1 MRKKGYFRLG
11 MVGLVVAMLFA
22 LIFGEAAS
30 PAAQTTIKIS
40 VGAGAS
46 GYAVEGG
53 VKLFEKR
60 FPEYKV
66 ELVRTPWVQLYEKTM
81 AEFLGKTG
89 AYDAVQV
96 LARWYAAVHP
106 YLEDLTP
113 LVQKDGPPLSDFIG
127 DTEFY
132 TVDGKLIGLPF
143 RLFVEYILYGRQD
156 LLEESGLQMPVTW
169 EDYVEA
175 ARKLTM
181 DTDGDGE
188 IDIYGTGFEAGGGPE
203 SVGLFVANFH
213 TREGRILA
221 ADGRDMVPFE
231 SRSGKAV
238 VDALRTWQNLVIEG
252 LVPKGVPGWSMY
264 DTLDW
269 FCRGKV
275 ALVQMNNARI
285 GVANDPE
292 KSDVAGK
299 VLGGAPPHVI
309 SEEWRTPVGFW
320 ALTIPNYISE
330 ERKKAAWEFTRFL
343 SGYDAQLETAL
354 HWANGPVRYDV
365 FDSEE
370 YQRIYPCT
378 QAVVESG
385 PHAVAPPEL
394 YIKEARK
401 IEIVIDDALTEVLA
415 GESPEAAGRSMF
427 EGIAEVLGYQY
438 R

>member
-1 MRKKGYFRLG
+1 MIKKSYFRLG
-11 MVGLVVAMLFA
+11 IVGLLVGVF
-22 LIFGEAAS
+22 LIPILGQKAS
-30 PAAQTTIKIS
+30 TEQQVIKIS

-53 VKLFEKR
+53 VELFEKR
-60 FPEYKV
+60 FPDYKV

-89 AYDAVQV
+89 AYDAVQIYS
-96 LARWYAAVHP
+96 RWYEAVHP
-106 YLEDLTP
+106 YLEELTP
-113 LVQKDGPPLSDFIG
+113 LVLRDGPSLSKFIG
-127 DTEFY
+127 DVDFY
-132 TVDGKLIGLPF
+132 TVNGKLIGLPF

-156 LLEESGLQMPVTW
+156 LLEEAGLQMPVTW
-169 EDYVEA
+169 DDYVEA

-188 IDIYGTGFEAGGGPE
+188 IDIYGTGFEGGGGPE
-203 SVGLFVANFH
+203 TVGLFVASFY
-213 TREGRILA
+213 TKGGRILT
-221 ADGRDMVPFE
+221 ADGKDVVPFE
-231 SRSGKAV
+231 SKSGKAV
-238 VDALRTWQNLVIEG
+238 VDTLRTWQTLLREG
-252 LVPKGVPGWSMY
+252 LVPKGVPAWSMY

-275 ALVQMNNARI
+275 AMVQMNNARI
-285 GVANDPE
+285 GIANDPE

-299 VLGGAPPHVI
+299 VVCGVPPHVVPG
-309 SEEWRTPVGFW
+309 EWRTPFGYW

-330 ERKKAAWEFTRFL
+330 KRKKAAWEFVRFL

-354 HWANGPVRYDV
+354 HWANGPVRHDV
-365 FDSEE
+365 FESEE
-370 YQRIYPCT
+370 YQKIYLAT

-385 PHAVAPPEL
+385 PHAVAPPEF

-401 IEIVIDDALTEVLA
+401 IEIIIDDGITAVL
-415 GESPEAAGRSMF
+415 GGGSPEIAARRMF
-427 EGIAEVLGYQY
+427 EKVAEMLGYTF